1 MVFPFE
7 SRLAPI
13 FGDSI
18 WLWTFCRGF
27 ACLQLMNTTSKPRSR
42 SSEPISLSKKPVQIR
57 VIGAKERKR
66 FAALMGEYHYLGEGH
81 SAGDTMRMVAERD
94 GEWVGLLMWGSACYR
109 LKPRDAFIGWTATQR
124 ARRQKLVVQNRR
136 FALLADRGQHPNLA
150 SHILGAAV
158 RELPRL
164 WHEAFGYEPLLA
176 ETFTDIEAFEGT
188 CYKASGWQPL
198 GKSQGYSRHRADF
211 YVPNDR
217 PKKLWV
223 RELRRGAPDLL
234 RAMHIPEECRQGADS
249 DADGVL
255 PLKMPQVASLHE
267 ALCKVP
273 DPRARNRTFH
283 IGGVLSIVA
292 MAIFSGHTNL
302 VQIVRFANRLH
313 IDQRKALGLP
323 IFKKGSSYRK
333 VPAYKVFYNLL
344 RKLDIDAFA
353 QCLSQWLSQHSGA
366 LPAALAL
373 DGKFIRDTVGVVSLV
388 DHETGV
394 PRAMIKAS
402 KKEGE
407 GKDCEIKAAQRM
419 IENLSDLSNTVT
431 TADALHA
438 QRRMAGHIVER
449 GGEFIVQAKDNQ
461 KTVHKTAAKLTASLP
476 PFLPVF
482 RKPTD
487 A

>member
-1 MVFPFE
+1 MK
-7 SRLAPI
+7 
-13 FGDSI
+13 
-18 WLWTFCRGF
+18 
-27 ACLQLMNTTSKPRSR
+27 TTSKQQRR
-42 SSEPISLSKKPVQIR
+42 CSEARSLSKNPVRIR
-57 VIGAKERKR
+57 VINAKERKR
-66 FAALMGEYHYLGEGH
+66 FEVLMGEYHYLGEGH

-109 LKPRDAFIGWTATQR
+109 LKPRDEFIGWTATQR

-136 FALLADRGQHPNLA
+136 FALLAKRGQHPNLA

-164 WHEAFGYEPLLA
+164 WHDAFDYQPLLA
-176 ETFTDIEAFEGT
+176 ETFSDIEAFEGT
-188 CYKASGWQPL
+188 CYKASGWQAL
-198 GKSQGYSRHRADF
+198 GNSKGYSRHRADF
-211 YVPNDR
+211 YILNER

-223 RELRRGAPDLL
+223 RELRRGAAGLL
-234 RAMHIPEECRQGADS
+234 RAMELPEECRKGARS

-255 PLKMPQVASLHE
+255 PMRKHQVESLHE

-283 IGGVLSIVA
+283 IGAVLSLVA

-313 IDQRKALGLP
+313 NDQRKTLGLP

-333 VPAYKVFYNLL
+333 VPSYKVFYNLL

-353 QCLSQWLSQHSGA
+353 QCLSQWLSQHSGT

-373 DGKFIRDTVGVVSLV
+373 DGKFIRDTVGVVCLV

-419 IENLSDLSNTVT
+419 IENQRDLCNTMT

-438 QRRMAGHIVER
+438 QRRMVSGIVER

-461 KTVHKTAAKLTASLP
+461 KTVHKTAATLTENLSPL
-476 PFLPVF
+476 LPVC